1 MIESG
6 SEGDEQRRVLELG
19 RVEAL
24 RLLAGV
30 PMGRVVYT
38 RDALPAIRPV
48 NHIVDEDGLIVVR
61 TRLHSALTGLASHTS
76 PVVVAYGA
84 DEIDPVRR
92 IGWSVSVTG
101 LARTVSDPRR
111 IEHYERRLRPWVEG
125 MMDAVI
131 TIDPDI
137 VTGIRLLERD
147 TGAIGDERVVRPPPA
162 RS

>member
-1 MIESG
+1 MIDSG
-6 SEGDEQRRVLELG
+6 NEGDRQRRVLELG
-19 RVEAL
+19 RSEAL
-24 RLLAGV
+24 RLLASA

-48 NHIVDEDGLIVVR
+48 NHLVDEDGLIVVR
-61 TRLHSALTGLASHTS
+61 TRLHSTLTGLASHTS
-76 PVVVAYGA
+76 PVVVTYGA

-111 IEHYERRLRPWVEG
+111 IESYERRLRPWVEG
-125 MMDAVI
+125 AMDAVI

-137 VTGIRLLERD
+137 VTGIRLLEREA
-147 TGAIGDERVVRPPPA
+147 GAIGDDLIDRPVPG